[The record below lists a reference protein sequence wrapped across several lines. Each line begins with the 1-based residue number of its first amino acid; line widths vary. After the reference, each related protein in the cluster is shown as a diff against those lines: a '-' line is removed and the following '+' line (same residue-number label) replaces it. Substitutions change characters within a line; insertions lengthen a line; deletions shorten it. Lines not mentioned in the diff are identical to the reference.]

1 MEKDLRDEID
11 EKEHTGMGVGV
22 PLAQEDALR
31 SERIQKR
38 PIDAVRLPLPIL
50 ARLTVARTRR
60 SIEIVRPGHLYS
72 RERHLK
78 SDASK
83 RGPIALTLGHR
94 PPRARALGIA
104 NICADIIIYGYH
116 CVIKLNQGWS
126 VHS

>member
-1 MEKDLRDEID
+1 MEKDLRDE
-11 EKEHTGMGVGV
+11 KEHAGMGVGV

-38 PIDAVRLPLPIL
+38 PIDTVRLPLPIL
-50 ARLTVARTRR
+50 AQLTVARTWR
-60 SIEIVRPGHLYS
+60 SIEIVCPGHLYS

-83 RGPIALTLGHR
+83 RGPSAVDRHMRELS
-94 PPRARALGIA
+94 IA

>member
-1 MEKDLRDEID
+1 
-11 EKEHTGMGVGV
+11 MGVGV

-31 SERIQKR
+31 SERIQKH

-50 ARLTVARTRR
+50 ARLTVARTQR
-60 SIEIVRPGHLYS
+60 SIEIVCPGHLYS

-83 RGPIALTLGHR
+83 RGPSSPSAVDRHVHELS
-94 PPRARALGIA
+94 IA